1 MRGISISG
9 LLLCCGCFPYAQ
21 INTTATQPGPQ
32 PGAEVIARLAVPG
45 EFQVG
50 SVTIHDVTAV
60 AGRVAYADTDSL
72 VIAARQLSAA
82 SGDDYAGSEG
92 LLPIRRSQIARL
104 EEKRF
109 SLWKTGVAF
118 GVGVGAIVGT
128 IAGVHQLL
136 GAAGGGPGKPPPPP

>member
-1 MRGISISG
+1 MRGIPISG
-9 LLLCCGCFPYAQ
+9 LLLCCGCFSYAQ
-21 INTTATQPGPQ
+21 IGSTAAQPGPQ
-32 PGAEVIARLAVPG
+32 RGAEVIARLAVPS

-50 SVTIHDVTAV
+50 SITIRDVTAV
-60 AGRVAYADTDSL
+60 TGRVAYADSDSL

-104 EEKRF
+104 DRRHF
-109 SLWKTGVAF
+109 SPWKTGVAL
-118 GVGVGAIVGT
+118 GVGVGAIAAT

-136 GAAGGGPGKPPPPP
+136 GGAAGGAGKPPPPP